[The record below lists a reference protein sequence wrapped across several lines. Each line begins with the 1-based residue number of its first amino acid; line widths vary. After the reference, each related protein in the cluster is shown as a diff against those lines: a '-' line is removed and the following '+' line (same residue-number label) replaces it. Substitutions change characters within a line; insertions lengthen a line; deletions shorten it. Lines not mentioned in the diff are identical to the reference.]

1 MRNERLQNNNL
12 TEKKKTICQLRM
24 CYELSRTKYHLKNGE
39 AHKAKLIHSLRKI
52 YIPVFP
58 KIFSVLER
66 TISLFTYM

>member
-12 TEKKKTICQLRM
+12 TEKETICQLRM

-39 AHKAKLIHSLRKI
+39 AHKAKIIHSLRKI

-58 KIFSVLER
+58 KIFCVLEW
-66 TISLFTYM
+66 TISLFTYV